1 MPKLVSE
8 NLPRKQQQML
18 AVQDVSSFHHLD
30 LKSQQ
35 LRYFVTHGRLL
46 VAMSAFV
53 EQTLVNAV
61 DISLFAILLP
71 VFIIGG
77 LLGRRVH
84 GFKKNN
90 KEVIRG
96 WLF

>member
-1 MPKLVSE
+1 
-8 NLPRKQQQML
+8 ML
-18 AVQDVSSFHHLD
+18 ANVQDVSFSIIFTK
-30 LKSQQ
+30 KSQKP
-35 LRYFVTHGRLL
+35 RYFITHGRLL

-77 LLGRRVH
+77 LLGSLGRVQE
-84 GFKKNN
+84 GQ